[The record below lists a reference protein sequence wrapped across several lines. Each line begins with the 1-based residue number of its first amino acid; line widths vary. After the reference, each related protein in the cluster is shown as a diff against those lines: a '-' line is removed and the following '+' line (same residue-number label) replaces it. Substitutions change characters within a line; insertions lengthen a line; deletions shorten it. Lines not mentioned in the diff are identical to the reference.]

1 MWIYALSDPVLIAL
15 IGVPAGVGAVI
26 STWLGSRAKGKVDA
40 VQTGVTAMREVIKI
54 LQDDNND
61 LRARATEND
70 RRALENDRQRFEMQV
85 QITNLTGQVNRCE
98 ADKAELKLEVGELRN
113 RINDQGI
120 A

>member
-1 MWIYALSDPVLIAL
+1 MFLALSDPVLIAL
-15 IGVPAGVGAVI
+15 IGVPAGAGAAV

-40 VQTGVTAMREVIKI
+40 VQTGVAAMKEVIKI

-61 LRARATEND
+61 LRARVT
-70 RRALENDRQRFEMQV
+70 ENDRQRFEMQV

-113 RINDQGI
+113 RINDQGTT
-120 A
+120 